1 MNTTEY
7 SFSTEQE
14 IEVFLAGLAKS
25 PEGIT
30 KDGVNHR
37 ADTMK
42 FDTNQL
48 RDYFIETGERL
59 IR

>member
-14 IEVFLAGLAKS
+14 IDAFLADLAKS

-30 KDGVNHR
+30 RNGVHYR

-48 RDYFIETGERL
+48 RLYFLEVGERL
-59 IR
+59 TK